1 MYFKG
6 TGGPDKKLFEANLK
20 LFGEIKEDT
29 VKYAARPRC
38 IEFALEK
45 VSLNSL
51 CMFLVSR
58 NSFEM
63 GRRVQKNSLNPFELF
78 G

>member
-1 MYFKG
+1 MEKDSLYFKG
-6 TGGPDKKLFEANLK
+6 VGGPEKKLFEAKLN

-45 VSLNSL
+45 VKGN
-51 CMFLVSR
+51 
-58 NSFEM
+58 
-63 GRRVQKNSLNPFELF
+63 RVTNIW
-78 G
+78 